1 MPEKR
6 FALVVGNS
14 QYEHATVLNN
24 PLNDA
29 VKMAELLERLG
40 FAVQVRADCGLNDF
54 GREVRNFVRRLDGAD
69 VGLFFYSG
77 HALQFDGEN
86 YLVPVD
92 ALLEEPEDLEQL
104 TLKLSQQLLLMRS
117 LARVSLI
124 FLDACRDNPFKL
136 NLPEEADGTRR
147 VLIRKRGLKQ
157 IDEDNLQGAL
167 VAFSAEQGYTA
178 ADGEEGELS
187 PFTKALLEHIERPG
201 LEITA
206 MMRSVRQVVQA
217 STSGKQTPWSSDSLT
232 TEFYFA
238 PLVARSEQKPSDLST
253 WHDGLEPISP
263 TTLAPTDGQPA
274 PRPSSPKSDGAEKA
288 LEATT
293 RSGQLFNLAA
303 ILEAA
308 AIKAGPLQLIFLS
321 ITAAFILLMTG
332 YGLGFGDLQYNGK
345 QVGQLY
351 APNWTLVYVVLFPP
365 FLGLSAILAQR
376 FNLVLAEMA
385 RRRIVVDP
393 IGNEVPVPTLLRTW
407 QATLRQVLDYTLGSF
422 DRNSDI

>member
-29 VKMAELLERLG
+29 VKMAASLERLG
-40 FAVQVRADCGLNDF
+40 FAVQVRADCGINDF
-54 GREVRNFVRRLDGAD
+54 GKELRNFVRRLDGAD

-92 ALLEEPEDLEQL
+92 ALLEEPDDLEQL

-136 NLPEEADGTRR
+136 SLPDETDGTRR
-147 VLIRKRGLKQ
+147 VLIRKRGLKE
-157 IDEDNLQGAL
+157 IDEDELKGAL

-187 PFTKALLEHIERPG
+187 PFTRELLEHIERPG

-206 MMRSVRQVVQA
+206 MMRSVRQAVQA

-232 TEFYFA
+232 AEFYFTPPLA
-238 PLVARSEQKPSDLST
+238 PAEQKPSDRVSTGLST
-253 WHDGLEPISP
+253 PYDSLEL
-263 TTLAPTDGQPA
+263 TTPSAAATTDAEPV
-274 PRPSSPKSDGAEKA
+274 PHPSLPKSHTAEESSKPKT
-288 LEATT
+288 LLGRIQAT
-293 RSGQLFNLAA
+293 RIFNLAA
-303 ILEAA
+303 ILALLWQ
-308 AIKAGPLQLIFLS
+308 IYSRCFSSLIQDRQ
-321 ITAAFILLMTG
+321 
-332 YGLGFGDLQYNGK
+332 YGH
-345 QVGQLY
+345 
-351 APNWTLVYVVLFPP
+351 
-365 FLGLSAILAQR
+365 R
-376 FNLVLAEMA
+376 
-385 RRRIVVDP
+385 
-393 IGNEVPVPTLLRTW
+393 
-407 QATLRQVLDYTLGSF
+407 
-422 DRNSDI
+422 